1 MCPTKTVRPDNFQ
14 VSPSSTMDE
23 WDKIWQ
29 YCSYK
34 KTDRVPI
41 PYLFRYIFGF
51 EGNGKYN
58 HIPWDELLNELTS
71 IGKDATVE
79 KKVILYLP
87 TRCNY
92 DQTSVE
98 ARELLIL
105 ELNPGGYPSN
115 SKPAKRILKQE
126 DLFPIL
132 YPAFVKQLY
141 GKHDS
146 FIACASFHN

>member
-1 MCPTKTVRPDNFQ
+1 
-14 VSPSSTMDE
+14 
-23 WDKIWQ
+23 
-29 YCSYK
+29 
-34 KTDRVPI
+34 
-41 PYLFRYIFGF
+41 
-51 EGNGKYN
+51 
-58 HIPWDELLNELTS
+58 LNELTS
-71 IGKDATVE
+71 IGKDVTGE

-98 ARELLIL
+98 VRELLNL
-105 ELNPGGYPSN
+105 EINPGGYPSN

-141 GKHDS
+141 GKHD
-146 FIACASFHN
+146 FTQLRQ